1 MIIQSNFAQDIK
13 YRLIVDGGGPRE
25 VSITKSVILKHA
37 QKYCVKNNSHTSE
50 LVMYI
55 NSYSCI
61 L

>member
-13 YRLIVDGGGPRE
+13 YRLIVDGGPRE

-37 QKYCVKNNSHTSE
+37 QKYCVKNNSQTSE
-50 LVMYI
+50 LVMYMD
-55 NSYSCI
+55 SYTCI